1 MAGGYPPRLIEEIRS
16 RVDLVDLVSQFVP
29 LRRSGENWKALC
41 PFHAEKTP
49 SFMVNSKKGIFHC
62 FGCGAGGDAFG
73 FLMRQDRL
81 SFPEAVRALA
91 KLAGVPVPEERRAE
105 AEGQREAFYRALD
118 LATRFYLEALWNRP
132 EGTRAQQYLNARGI
146 DAEIA
151 RRFALGYAPE
161 GWDRLLAFLKA
172 SGVSEELQ
180 VQAGLA
186 VPRNTGNGCYDRF
199 RGRLIFPIRDPQGR
213 PIAFGG
219 RSLGGEEPKYLNSPE
234 TPLFVKGQTLYAL
247 DLARSQ
253 IREKNRALIV
263 EGYLDCLM
271 AHQLGFTETVAALGT
286 AFTASQLAL
295 LRRYCDEVI
304 TFFDADVAGRK
315 AAERAEELI
324 EPSGWGLAWAVNRT
338 GSFEAPVGP
347 RLRVALLPAGH
358 DPDSFLRA
366 EGPAAFQ
373 GKILEARSLRS
384 YAVERMLEEENLASQ
399 KGRATAFARIALI
412 LSRAGDSQE
421 STALA
426 REAAF
431 KLGVDPT
438 QLWIEA
444 QRLRGALRARSGA
457 KTGEPEPEGETRA
470 GKIERGGQQ
479 GVDQAPARA
488 GTPAGPAPAA
498 SERDLLALLL
508 HVTGARAELLP
519 HLEAEDLTHSGMQAL
534 LRVLKERPEAPP
546 EALMPEFAGRPEQEL
561 LAALLIEERAWPEP
575 ERLIRE
581 YRKRYEIRRRLR
593 RIRQVTQAIARA
605 QAAGDPVP
613 SELEAELARQALEV
627 RGLTGTPPVPTP
639 DR

>member
-1 MAGGYPPRLIEEIRS
+1 
-16 RVDLVDLVSQFVP
+16 
-29 LRRSGENWKALC
+29 
-41 PFHAEKTP
+41 
-49 SFMVNSKKGIFHC
+49 
-62 FGCGAGGDAFG
+62 
-73 FLMRQDRL
+73 
-81 SFPEAVRALA
+81 
-91 KLAGVPVPEERRAE
+91 
-105 AEGQREAFYRALD
+105 
-118 LATRFYLEALWNRP
+118 
-132 EGTRAQQYLNARGI
+132 
-146 DAEIA
+146 
-151 RRFALGYAPE
+151 
-161 GWDRLLAFLKA
+161 LKV

-247 DLARSQ
+247 DLARSR

-271 AHQLGFTETVAALGT
+271 AHQHGFTETVAALGT

-295 LRRYCDEVI
+295 LHRYCDEVV

-338 GSFEAPVGP
+338 GSFEAPAGP

-366 EGPAAFQ
+366 DGPAAFQ

-412 LSRAGDSQE
+412 LSRTGDSQE

-444 QRLRGALRARSGA
+444 QRLRGALRATSGA
-457 KTGEPEPEGETRA
+457 KTGDPEG
-470 GKIERGGQQ
+470 
-479 GVDQAPARA
+479 P
-488 GTPAGPAPAA
+488 PPAA

-508 HVTGARAELLP
+508 QVTGARAELLP
-519 HLEAEDLTHSGMQAL
+519 HIEAEDLTHSGMQAL
-534 LRVLKERPEAPP
+534 LKVLKERPEASP

-627 RGLTGTPPVPTP
+627 RELAETRPVPTP
-639 DR
+639 DP